1 MRYQEPRVTKKKPAR
16 TRGVKN
22 LVGLLVIIV
31 GAMLFAK
38 TTLFN
43 PRFNLRP
50 QSAGAQLM
58 GRMVSPI
65 AGNASEIPL
74 CEDLV
79 VRQWQGPRKSVTVT
93 CTVVAHAAERQQE
106 RLAVQT
112 QEHAAQIKDAI
123 RGIVGSLPA
132 RQLTDGKLQDVK
144 SQIKAN
150 LDDIV
155 GPNLVNDILI
165 PDWHAGSP

>member
-1 MRYQEPRVTKKKPAR
+1 MRYQEPRLTKKKSAR
-16 TRGVKN
+16 ARGIKN

-31 GAMLFAK
+31 AAMLFAK
-38 TTLFN
+38 TTLLS

-58 GRMVSPI
+58 GRMVSPL
-65 AGNASEIPL
+65 AGNSSEIPL
-74 CEDLV
+74 CEDMV
-79 VRQWQGPRKSVTVT
+79 VRHWLGPRQSVTVT
-93 CTVVAHAAERQQE
+93 CTVVAHAAGTQPE

-132 RQLTDGKLQDVK
+132 RQLTDGKLQGVK
-144 SQIKAN
+144 AEIKVTM
-150 LDDIV
+150 DDIV
-155 GPNLVNDILI
+155 GPNLVDDILI
-165 PDWHAGSP
+165 PDWHTNSP